1 MLWTCLCVI
10 LPSLFSV
17 VKILCRHYLELM
29 TLKSEQ
35 MLALSVDTVI
45 AETKYENLENS
56 EVHTKIQK
64 LQSGANMVGPVS
76 SVIRN
81 QLSGILKNGIFLL
94 ACFPLIWALIAT
106 DDESF
111 SPVFLETI
119 PEGMVFVSTHTLL
132 FFLFLFLLILFAV
145 RLRIVFRQ
153 KETELTGKFVPVERE
168 YQYYVKLRADYENG
182 ADIRLNGLRK
192 MLQARMKTYNCSE
205 RKMHFAI
212 GRQNALADG
221 SLSVLLYVENI
232 AVIFFIICKILYGTV
247 SIGGFYLYANAFVQA
262 ISYLTEIMRQAGELK
277 VAMSYYDAYP
287 ALWELN
293 RKSVLQQSFSTAAGD
308 CEEDSGEKLS
318 YDIVF
323 RNVSFRYPGSSQWIL
338 KNLNLTIRKGEHIAI
353 VGRNGAGKS
362 TLIKLLT
369 GLYSLE
375 TGQIFIHGK
384 EIRKWEESELYSLFG
399 VVYQDYRLL
408 AASVEENITAG
419 AENVDRERVRN
430 VMSSVGL
437 WDMVGEEGLRHSVS
451 RYLSEKGI
459 LFSGGEEQKLAIAR
473 ALYKNAPIVVMDEP
487 AAALDPIA
495 EQEINALLNR
505 LSETHT
511 ALVISHRLSTCMA
524 CDRILVLDDGRIV
537 EDGTQQELIKQG
549 GIYAKMW
556 ETQARHYK

>member
-1 MLWTCLCVI
+1 M
-10 LPSLFSV
+10 
-17 VKILCRHYLELM
+17 
-29 TLKSEQ
+29 
-35 MLALSVDTVI
+35 
-45 AETKYENLENS
+45 
-56 EVHTKIQK
+56 
-64 LQSGANMVGPVS
+64 
-76 SVIRN
+76 
-81 QLSGILKNGIFLL
+81 
-94 ACFPLIWALIAT
+94 
-106 DDESF
+106 
-111 SPVFLETI
+111 
-119 PEGMVFVSTHTLL
+119 
-132 FFLFLFLLILFAV
+132 
-145 RLRIVFRQ
+145 
-153 KETELTGKFVPVERE
+153 
-168 YQYYVKLRADYENG
+168 
-182 ADIRLNGLRK
+182 
-192 MLQARMKTYNCSE
+192 
-205 RKMHFAI
+205 
-212 GRQNALADG
+212 
-221 SLSVLLYVENI
+221 
-232 AVIFFIICKILYGTV
+232 
-247 SIGGFYLYANAFVQA
+247 
-262 ISYLTEIMRQAGELK
+262 
-277 VAMSYYDAYP
+277 
-287 ALWELN
+287 
-293 RKSVLQQSFSTAAGD
+293 
-308 CEEDSGEKLS
+308 
-318 YDIVF
+318 
-323 RNVSFRYPGSSQWIL
+323 
-338 KNLNLTIRKGEHIAI
+338 NLTIRKGEHIAI